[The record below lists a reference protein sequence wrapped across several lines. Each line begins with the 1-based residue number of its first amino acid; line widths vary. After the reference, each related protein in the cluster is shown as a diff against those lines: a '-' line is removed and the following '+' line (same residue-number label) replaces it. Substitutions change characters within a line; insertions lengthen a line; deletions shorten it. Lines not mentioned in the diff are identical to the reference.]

1 VPLLPF
7 LNPFRA
13 GGDRLGVLVR
23 AGDRCDTV
31 GCGERVGEGGCD
43 LEGEASLI
51 AAVGVPDRV
60 RERPREGERGDEAI
74 FTSDD

>member
-1 VPLLPF
+1 
-7 LNPFRA
+7 
-13 GGDRLGVLVR
+13 
-23 AGDRCDTV
+23 
-31 GCGERVGEGGCD
+31 VGEGGCD